1 MEESRKNIDE
11 LFKQGLGDYTEQP
24 PAEVWAA
31 LDSRLTDTHTPK
43 PSYKW
48 LWYLIA
54 AVVVG
59 TLLFYIIKNAAS
71 EKATKHARVEDV
83 APSAAGNEPDNNN
96 ANTLDS
102 EVSDTEAIANGGNK
116 NALPEKE
123 ETKRNKI
130 NTGNIG
136 AAEAGIEKARDNKDR
151 DQDKDAPHAGGN
163 IGNTNGE
170 HANTGTVNSKKPA
183 NTSKATETSNNGNAA
198 QSRNTDVNKKDRVDG
213 GGTGNINNVNG
224 ATSASTNRSGQTEKK
239 TNSKQ
244 ASGNSKTTD
253 NRTANNTQGQ
263 TPQKTSKQQ
272 GGETRNTDNTPEISA
287 TKSKP
292 GKSEPN
298 NQQRK
303 QQSAN
308 DTNKG
313 HGNNAS
319 NTVSNNSGINTLQAK
334 TNNTTGAVR
343 NKPTTGGETKK
354 ANSRTSGGK
363 GSNDTGKSPTANNK
377 NKQGGNDR
385 TQPELRKE
393 ETSDNSIA
401 KNENTTDSQTGSA
414 NSSVPRDNTGSGAG
428 SKVPQETVTQGKKD
442 IKYESAFVADKN
454 REGGIKV
461 SDYMDTE
468 NDGEQGGDVAGDIVQ
483 KEEKPQAKGGG
494 GGGSTSAEEEKK
506 EKQNRKGKFD
516 FGAKMGYEAGFGS
529 YNANKIVVTPYVQYS
544 IARNIS
550 ILLQPTVKYAT
561 INKTDIGDAQAYYRK
576 GATRLD
582 SNHIYIPSTDTFVV
596 DSVIRRYYHS
606 GTYDSISVKSAIA
619 QKKYWEI
626 ELPVLLQY
634 KLSKQLSFFFGGSVN
649 FSKVVQIKD
658 ELIETNGFAWKD
670 STIYPAAP
678 DPSPRPVVPTGESK
692 VQYNG
697 KPFNE
702 YTGNLYP
709 NATTNP
715 VRVNLMFGVDYHV
728 TDRLFFD
735 LLLQQNVSNLNNIP
749 NKSVRDIYKQSYIR
763 VGIGYRFSK

>member
-1 MEESRKNIDE
+1 MEIMR
-11 LFKQGLGDYTEQP
+11 
-24 PAEVWAA
+24 A
-31 LDSRLTDTHTPK
+31 
-43 PSYKW
+43 
-48 LWYLIA
+48 
-54 AVVVG
+54 
-59 TLLFYIIKNAAS
+59 
-71 EKATKHARVEDV
+71 
-83 APSAAGNEPDNNN
+83 
-96 ANTLDS
+96 
-102 EVSDTEAIANGGNK
+102 
-116 NALPEKE
+116 
-123 ETKRNKI
+123 
-130 NTGNIG
+130 
-136 AAEAGIEKARDNKDR
+136 
-151 DQDKDAPHAGGN
+151 
-163 IGNTNGE
+163 
-170 HANTGTVNSKKPA
+170 
-183 NTSKATETSNNGNAA
+183 
-198 QSRNTDVNKKDRVDG
+198 
-213 GGTGNINNVNG
+213 
-224 ATSASTNRSGQTEKK
+224 
-239 TNSKQ
+239 
-244 ASGNSKTTD
+244 
-253 NRTANNTQGQ
+253 
-263 TPQKTSKQQ
+263 
-272 GGETRNTDNTPEISA
+272 
-287 TKSKP
+287 
-292 GKSEPN
+292 
-298 NQQRK
+298 
-303 QQSAN
+303 
-308 DTNKG
+308 
-313 HGNNAS
+313 
-319 NTVSNNSGINTLQAK
+319 TLQVIIV
-334 TNNTTGAVR
+334 VR

-354 ANSRTSGGK
+354 ANSRSSGGK
-363 GSNDTGKSPTANNK
+363 GSNDTGKSSTANNK

-468 NDGEQGGDVAGDIVQ
+468 NDSEQGGDVAGDIVQ
-483 KEEKPQAKGGG
+483 KEEKPQAKGG

-516 FGAKMGYEAGFGS
+516 FGAKMGYEAGLGS
-529 YNANKIVVTPYVQYS
+529 YKANKIAVTPYVQYS

>member
-83 APSAAGNEPDNNN
+83 VPPAAGNEPDNN
-96 ANTLDS
+96 ANILNPGVS
-102 EVSDTEAIANGGNK
+102 EVIANGGNK

-130 NTGNIG
+130 NTGTIG
-136 AAEAGIEKARDNKDR
+136 AAEAGIEKAPDNKDR
-151 DQDKDAPHAGGN
+151 DQDKGAPHAGGN
-163 IGNTNGE
+163 IGSTNGE
-170 HANTGTVNSKKPA
+170 HTNTGTVNSKKSA
-183 NTSKATETSNNGNAA
+183 NTSKATGTSSNSNATK
-198 QSRNTDVNKKDRVDG
+198 SRNKDVNKKDRVDG
-213 GGTGNINNVNG
+213 GGTGNSDNAEG
-224 ATSASTNRSGQTEKK
+224 ATSANTNRSGQAEKK
-239 TNSKQ
+239 KNVDSKRE
-244 ASGNSKTTD
+244 SGNSKTTD
-253 NRTANNTQGQ
+253 SRTANNTQSK
-263 TPQKTSKQQ
+263 TSQKTSKRQ
-272 GGETRNTDNTPEISA
+272 GGETRNTDNTPETSA

-292 GKSEPN
+292 GKSALN

-313 HGNNAS
+313 YGNNAS
-319 NTVSNNSGINTLQAK
+319 NTASNNSGVNTPQAK
-334 TNNTTGAVR
+334 TNN
-343 NKPTTGGETKK
+343 NKGTVQNKSATGGETKK
-354 ANSRTSGGK
+354 ANSRTSAGK
-363 GSNDTGKSPTANNK
+363 GSNDTDKSSTAKNK
-377 NKQGGNDR
+377 NKKAGNDR

-393 ETSDNSIA
+393 ETSDNSTA
-401 KNENTTDSQTGSA
+401 KNENTTDSQTASA
-414 NSSVPRDNTGSGAG
+414 DSSVPWNNTGRRAG
-428 SKVPQETVTQGKKD
+428 SKVPKEIVTQENKD

-468 NDGEQGGDVAGDIVQ
+468 NDGEQGSDMAGDIVQ

-516 FGAKMGYEAGFGS
+516 FGAKLGYEAGFGS

-658 ELIETNGFAWKD
+658 ELIETNGFAWRD

-702 YTGNLYP
+702 YTGNLYL

>member
-11 LFKQGLGDYTEQP
+11 LFKQGLVDYTEQP

-31 LDSRLTDTHTPK
+31 LDSRLTGTHTPK

-59 TLLFYIIKNAAS
+59 TLLFYVIKNAAS
-71 EKATKHARVEDV
+71 EKATKHTRVEEI
-83 APSAAGNEPDNNN
+83 APSAVGNEPDNN
-96 ANTLDS
+96 ANTFNP
-102 EVSDTEAIANGGNK
+102 EVSDTEAMVNGGNK

-130 NTGNIG
+130 NTNNTGDV
-136 AAEAGIEKARDNKDR
+136 EERIEKATNNK
-151 DQDKDAPHAGGN
+151 DKDAPHTGGN
-163 IGNTNGE
+163 IGSTNGE
-170 HANTGTVNSKKPA
+170 HANTGTGAGNSKKPV
-183 NTSKATETSNNGNAA
+183 NTGKATGANSNGNTA
-198 QSRNTDVNKKDRVDG
+198 QNRNTDVNNKDRAG
-213 GGTGNINNVNG
+213 GATGNSSDAKG
-224 ATSASTNRSGQTEKK
+224 ATSANTNRDEQAEKEK
-239 TNSKQ
+239 DVNSER

-253 NRTANNTQGQ
+253 SRTANNNTQSRAS
-263 TPQKTSKQQ
+263 QKTNKQQ
-272 GGETRNTDNTPEISA
+272 GGKTRNTDNIQETTA
-287 TKSKP
+287 ANNKP
-292 GKSEPN
+292 GKSKPN
-298 NQQRK
+298 NPQRT
-303 QQSAN
+303 QQSAG
-308 DTNKG
+308 DTNQELE
-313 HGNNAS
+313 NNTNNTAS
-319 NTVSNNSGINTLQAK
+319 NDGSMKTLQAK
-334 TNNTTGAVR
+334 TNNSTGEVR
-343 NKPTTGGETKK
+343 NKPTTGGGTKH
-354 ANSRTSGGK
+354 ANSRTSDATK
-363 GSNDTGKSPTANNK
+363 GSNDAGKSSTANNK
-377 NKQGGNDR
+377 NRKGENDR
-385 TQPELRKE
+385 TQPDRSKE
-393 ETSDNSIA
+393 ETPDNSTA
-401 KNENTTDSQTGSA
+401 KNENTTDSQTSSA
-414 NSSVPRDNTGSGAG
+414 NSSVPRDNTGSTSG
-428 SKVPQETVTQGKKD
+428 SKVPQGLVTQAKED
-442 IKYESAFVADKN
+442 IKYESAFIADKN

-468 NDGEQGGDVAGDIVQ
+468 KDGGKSIGATGDVVQ

-494 GGGSTSAEEEKK
+494 GTSAQEEEKK

-529 YNANKIVVTPYVQYS
+529 YKANKIVVTPYVQYS

-596 DSVIRRYYHS
+596 DSIIRRYYHS
-606 GTYDSISVKSAIA
+606 GTYDSISVKSAIG

-658 ELIETNGFAWKD
+658 ELSETNGFTWSD

-678 DPSPRPVVPTGESK
+678 DPSPRPIVPTGEGK

-702 YTGNLYP
+702 YTGNQYP
-709 NATTNP
+709 NTATNP
-715 VRVNLMFGVDYHV
+715 IRVNLMFGVNYHV

-749 NKSVRDIYKQSYIR
+749 NKNVRDIYKQSYIR

>member
-31 LDSRLTDTHTPK
+31 LDSRLKGTHTPK

-59 TLLFYIIKNAAS
+59 TLLFYVIKNAAS
-71 EKATKHARVEDV
+71 EKATKHTRVEEI
-83 APSAAGNEPDNNN
+83 APSAVGNEPDNN
-96 ANTLDS
+96 ANTFNP
-102 EVSDTEAIANGGNK
+102 EVSDTEAMANGGNK
-116 NALPEKE
+116 NALPENE
-123 ETKRNKI
+123 ETKRNRI
-130 NTGNIG
+130 NTNNTGDV
-136 AAEAGIEKARDNKDR
+136 EERIEKATNNK
-151 DQDKDAPHAGGN
+151 DKDAPHTGGN
-163 IGNTNGE
+163 IGSINGE
-170 HANTGTVNSKKPA
+170 HANTGTGVGNSKKPA
-183 NTSKATETSNNGNAA
+183 NTGKATGANSNGNTA
-198 QSRNTDVNKKDRVDG
+198 QNRNTDVNNKDRAG
-213 GGTGNINNVNG
+213 GDATGNSNNAKG
-224 ATSASTNRSGQTEKK
+224 ATSANTNRSEQAEKK
-239 TNSKQ
+239 KDVNSER

-253 NRTANNTQGQ
+253 SRTANNTQSKAS
-263 TPQKTSKQQ
+263 QKDNKQQ
-272 GGETRNTDNTPEISA
+272 GGKTRNTDNTPETVA
-287 TKSKP
+287 ANNKP

-298 NQQRK
+298 NPQRK
-303 QQSAN
+303 QQSAG
-308 DTNKG
+308 DTIQELE
-313 HGNNAS
+313 NNTN
-319 NTVSNNSGINTLQAK
+319 NTTSNNRGIKPTQAK
-334 TNNTTGAVR
+334 TNSSTGEER
-343 NKPTTGGETKK
+343 NKPTTGGEMKN
-354 ANSRTSGGK
+354 ANSRTSDATK
-363 GSNDTGKSPTANNK
+363 GSNDVSKSSTANNNK
-377 NKQGGNDR
+377 NRKGENDR
-385 TQPELRKE
+385 TQPDRSKE
-393 ETSDNSIA
+393 ETPDNSTA
-401 KNENTTDSQTGSA
+401 KNENTTDSQTSSA
-414 NSSVPRDNTGSGAG
+414 NSSVPRDNTGSTSG
-428 SKVPQETVTQGKKD
+428 SKVPQGLATQAKED
-442 IKYESAFVADKN
+442 IKYESAFVADKS

-468 NDGEQGGDVAGDIVQ
+468 KDGRESIDAAADVVQ

-494 GGGSTSAEEEKK
+494 GTSAQEEEKK

-529 YNANKIVVTPYVQYS
+529 YKANKIVVTPYVQYS

-596 DSVIRRYYHS
+596 DSIIRRYYHS
-606 GTYDSISVKSAIA
+606 GTYDSISVKSAIG
-619 QKKYWEI
+619 QKRYWEI

-658 ELIETNGFAWKD
+658 ELLETNGFTWSD

-678 DPSPRPVVPTGESK
+678 DPSPRPVVPTGEGK

-702 YTGNLYP
+702 YTGNQYP
-709 NATTNP
+709 NITTNP
-715 VRVNLMFGVDYHV
+715 IRVNLMFGVNYHV

-749 NKSVRDIYKQSYIR
+749 NKNVRDIYKQSYIR